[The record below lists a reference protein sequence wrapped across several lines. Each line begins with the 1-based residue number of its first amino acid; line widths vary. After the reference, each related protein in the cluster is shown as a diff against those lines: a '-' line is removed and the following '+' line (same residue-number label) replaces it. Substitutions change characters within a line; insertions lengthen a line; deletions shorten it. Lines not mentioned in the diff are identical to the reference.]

1 MSQNEKYKEIK
12 GEEKGVEK
20 CKECKN
26 RKQRKETGEKKC
38 IVKFLKESSKHSS
51 FN

>member
-26 RKQRKETGEKKC
+26 RKQRKETGEKKMHC
-38 IVKFLKESSKHSS
+38 KVLERKFKTLQ
-51 FN
+51 F